1 MPSLNKEKVRIDSG
15 IALLIIAIIII
26 ITLFCFV
33 LFWKVTFY
41 ESFLSWLFCNLAL
54 TKWSRVSHAE
64 LNLTVRRVES
74 RTCRLARYKAL
85 LH

>member
-15 IALLIIAIIII
+15 IALLINAIINII
-26 ITLFCFV
+26 LFCFV

-41 ESFLSWLFCNLAL
+41 ESFLSWIFYNLVL

-64 LNLTVRRVES
+64 LNLAVRRVES
-74 RTCRLARYKAL
+74 RACRLARYKAL
-85 LH
+85 LR